1 MSDSP
6 DELREISTYYPEF
19 WSEAGHLFTDTL
31 YKEAG
36 LDRKTIELI
45 LVALVSAKRWDTAVR
60 VHTQLA
66 LDHGATAADV
76 RGAILM
82 SFATEATSAAA
93 QGLHWAEDVLTAVT
107 DEGEAAAED
116 GPDR

>member
-1 MSDSP
+1 MSRPD
-6 DELREISTYYPEF
+6 DELREISTYYPTF
-19 WSEAGHLFTDTL
+19 WSEAGHLFTETL
-31 YKEAG
+31 YEEAG

-66 LDHGATAADV
+66 LDHGATADEV

-93 QGLHWAEDVLTAVT
+93 QGLHWAEDVIVASA
-107 DEGEAAAED
+107 DGSESAESP